1 METLV
6 SALALLA
13 DPWVITVIL
22 LSAALG
28 LFVGAMPGLTAA
40 MAVALL
46 VPVTLYME
54 PVPALA
60 MIATLSCMAIFAGD
74 IPSCLLRIPG
84 TLASAAYT
92 DEAYAMTQKGQ
103 AETALGASVVFA
115 AIGGLLGTLVL
126 ATVAPELA
134 RIALRFSS
142 FEYFWLVC
150 LGMSCAVLVGGQ
162 STTKSLLSLM
172 LGLMVGMIGM
182 NNPAAFPRLTF
193 GNVNLL
199 GGIELIAAMVG
210 LFAVSELFRMVT
222 TGHRQPTPEFR
233 PQGRILAGQWKL
245 LRRYPAQW
253 LGGSMIGTVI
263 GALPGA
269 GVDIAAWVS
278 YAVSKR
284 FSRQRH
290 LFGTGHPEGIVA
302 AGAAN
307 NAAVSGTWIPA
318 LVFGI
323 PGDAIT
329 AILIG
334 VLYLKGLNP
343 GPMIFQTQADVVV
356 ALFVVFFA
364 ANLVMIPL
372 GVGAIKLSVH
382 ILRIPKLMLVPVIL
396 LLCVVGAY
404 AITNNPVSILVMLA
418 FGLAGFVL
426 MENEFPV
433 APAILGIVLGPMLE
447 QNFFNSMIKA
457 DGNFMEFFSRPIAMW
472 LGIVTVAVWAVM
484 AANVLASRLRPARTS
499 SATPPS

>member
-1 METLV
+1 MDTLV
-6 SALALLA
+6 SAIALLA
-13 DPWVITVIL
+13 DPWVITVVV
-22 LSAALG
+22 LSAVLG

-115 AIGGLLGTLVL
+115 AIGGILGTVVL
-126 ATVAPELA
+126 ATAAPELA

-150 LGMSCAVLVGGQ
+150 LGMSCAVLVGSQ

-172 LGLMVGMIGM
+172 LGLVVGMIGM

-199 GGIELIAAMVG
+199 GGVELIAAMVG
-210 LFAVSELFRMVT
+210 LFAVSEVFRMVT
-222 TGHRQPTPEFR
+222 GGHRQTAPDFR

-253 LGGSMIGTVI
+253 LGGSAIGTVI

-269 GVDIAAWVS
+269 GVDIGAWVS
-278 YAVSKR
+278 YAISKR

-290 LFGTGHPEGIVA
+290 LYGTGHPEGIVA

-343 GPMIFQTQADVVV
+343 GPMIFQTQADTVV
-356 ALFVVFFA
+356 ALFVVFFV

-382 ILRIPKLMLVPVIL
+382 ILRIPRLMLVPAIVT
-396 LLCVVGAY
+396 LCVIGAY

-418 FGLAGFVL
+418 FGVAGFVL
-426 MENEFPV
+426 MENDFPV

-457 DGNFMEFFSRPIAMW
+457 DGNFLEFFSRPIAMW
-472 LGIVTVAVWAVM
+472 LGIATVAVWAIM
-484 AANVLASRLRPARTS
+484 AISLAAARLRPVYSGT
-499 SATPPS
+499 

>member
-1 METLV
+1 MDTLV
-6 SALALLA
+6 AAIVLLA

-46 VPVTLYME
+46 VPVTLYMD

-74 IPSCLLRIPG
+74 IPGCLLRIPG
-84 TLASAAYT
+84 TLASAAYAE
-92 DEAYAMTQKGQ
+92 EAYAMTQKGH

-115 AIGGLLGTLVL
+115 AIGGILGTVVLV
-126 ATVAPELA
+126 TVAPELA

-150 LGMSCAVLVGGQ
+150 LGLSCAVLVGSQ

-172 LGLMVGMIGM
+172 LGLTVGMIGL

-193 GNVNLL
+193 GSVDLL
-199 GGIELIAAMVG
+199 GGVELIAAMVG
-210 LFAVSELFRMVT
+210 LFAVSEIFRMVT
-222 TGHRQPTPEFR
+222 SGHRQPAPEFR
-233 PQGRILAGQWKL
+233 PKGRILAGQWKL

-253 LGGSMIGTVI
+253 LGGSGIGTLI

-284 FSRQRH
+284 FSRRRH
-290 LFGTGHPEGIVA
+290 LFGTGHAEGIVA

-334 VLYLKGLNP
+334 VLFLKGLSP
-343 GPMIFQTQADVVV
+343 GPMIFQNQADVIV

-364 ANLVMIPL
+364 ANLLMIPF
-372 GVGAIKLSVH
+372 GVAAIKLSVH
-382 ILRIPKLMLVPVIL
+382 ILRIPKLMLVPAIMA
-396 LLCVVGAY
+396 LCVIGAY

-418 FGLAGFVL
+418 FGVAGFVL

-457 DGNFMEFFSRPIAMW
+457 DGNFLEFFARPMAMG
-472 LGIVTVAVWAVM
+472 LGIATIAIWAMLAIGVA
-484 AANVLASRLRPARTS
+484 AARLRPV
-499 SATPPS
+499 PSGT

>member
-1 METLV
+1 MATFI
-6 SALALLA
+6 AAIALLA

-28 LFVGAMPGLTAA
+28 LFAGAMPGLTAA

-60 MIATLSCMAIFAGD
+60 MIVTVSCMAIFAGD

-84 TLASAAYT
+84 TLASAAYS
-92 DEAYAMTQKGQ
+92 DEAYAMTQKGR
-103 AETALGASVVFA
+103 AEEALGASVVFS
-115 AIGGLLGTLVL
+115 AIGGILGTIGLV
-126 ATVAPELA
+126 AAAPELA
-134 RIALRFSS
+134 RIAIRFSS

-150 LGMSCAVLVGGQ
+150 LGLSCAVLVGSR

-172 LGLMVGMIGM
+172 LGLLVGLIGM

-193 GNVNLL
+193 GNINLL
-199 GGIELIAAMVG
+199 GGVELIAAMVG
-210 LFAVSELFRMVT
+210 LFAVSEIFRMVT
-222 TGHRQPTPEFR
+222 SGHRQPMPAFR
-233 PQGRILAGQWKL
+233 PKGRILAGQFSL
-245 LRRYPAQW
+245 LRRYPGQW
-253 LGGSMIGTVI
+253 LAGSGIGTVI

-269 GVDIAAWVS
+269 GADIAAWVS

-343 GPMIFQTQADVVV
+343 GPMIFQTHSVVV
-356 ALFVVFFA
+356 TSLIVVFFA
-364 ANLVMIPL
+364 ANLLVVPL

-382 ILRIPKLMLVPVIL
+382 ILRIPRLMLVPPIL
-396 LLCVVGAY
+396 VLCVIGAY
-404 AITNNPVSILVMLA
+404 AITNNPMSIMVMLV
-418 FGLAGFVL
+418 FGSAGFVL
-426 MENEFPV
+426 MENDFPV

-457 DGNFMEFFSRPIAMW
+457 DGNFLEFFARPIAMW
-472 LGIVTVAVWAVM
+472 LGIVTIAIWALM
-484 AANVLASRLRPARTS
+484 AFSLAATRLRPVHLDN
-499 SATPPS
+499 

>member
-1 METLV
+1 MDTLV
-6 SALALLA
+6 AAVALLA
-13 DPWVITVIL
+13 DPWVIAVVL

-60 MIATLSCMAIFAGD
+60 MIATLSCMTIFAGD

-84 TLASAAYT
+84 TLASAAYA
-92 DEAYAMTQKGQ
+92 DEAYAMAQKGQ
-103 AETALGASVVFA
+103 AEMALGSSVVFA
-115 AIGGLLGTLVL
+115 AIGGILGTMVL
-126 ATVAPELA
+126 ATAAPELA

-150 LGMSCAVLVGGQ
+150 LGLSCAVLVGSQ

-172 LGLMVGMIGM
+172 LGLVAGMIGI

-193 GNVNLL
+193 GSIDLM
-199 GGIELIAAMVG
+199 GGVELIAAMVG
-210 LFAVSELFRMVT
+210 LFAVSEIFRMVT
-222 TGHRQPTPEFR
+222 SGHRQPAPDFQPR
-233 PQGRILAGQWKL
+233 GRILAGQWKL

-253 LGGSMIGTVI
+253 LGGSGIGTVI

-343 GPMIFQTQADVVV
+343 GPMIFQNQADVVV

-382 ILRIPKLMLVPVIL
+382 ILRIPKLLLVPPIL
-396 LLCVVGAY
+396 ALCVIGAY
-404 AITNNPVSILVMLA
+404 SITNNPMSILVMLA
-418 FGLAGFVL
+418 FGVAGFVL
-426 MENEFPV
+426 MENDFPV

-457 DGNFMEFFSRPIAMW
+457 DGNFLEFFSRPIAMW
-472 LGIVTVAVWAVM
+472 LGIVTLLVWVLM
-484 AANVLASRLRPARTS
+484 AASLVAAKRYPEVTNSTM
-499 SATPPS
+499 PS

>member
-1 METLV
+1 MDTFV
-6 SALALLA
+6 SALVLLA
-13 DPWVITVIL
+13 DPWVITVIV
-22 LSAALG
+22 LSAGLG

-60 MIATLSCMAIFAGD
+60 MIATISCMAIFAGD

-84 TLASAAYT
+84 TLASAAYA
-92 DEAYAMTQKGQ
+92 DEAYAMTRKGE
-103 AETALGASVVFA
+103 AETALGASVVFS
-115 AIGGLLGTLVL
+115 AIGGVLGTIVLVT
-126 ATVAPELA
+126 AAPELA
-134 RIALRFSS
+134 RIAIRFSS
-142 FEYFWLVC
+142 FEYFWLIC
-150 LGMSCAVLVGGQ
+150 LGLSCAVLVGSG

-172 LGLMVGMIGM
+172 LGLVVGMIGM
-182 NNPAAFPRLTF
+182 SNPAAFPRLTF
-193 GNVNLL
+193 GSVDLL
-199 GGIELIAAMVG
+199 GGVELIAAMVG
-210 LFAVSELFRMVT
+210 LFAVSEIFRMVT
-222 TGHRQPTPEFR
+222 TGHRQQMPDFTPK
-233 PQGRILAGQWKL
+233 GRILAGQWKL
-245 LRRYPAQW
+245 FRRYPAQW
-253 LGGSMIGTVI
+253 LGGSAIGTVI

-284 FSRQRH
+284 FSRQRQ

-343 GPMIFQTQADVVV
+343 GPLIFQNQPVVV
-356 ALFVVFFA
+356 TALFVVFFG
-364 ANLVMIPL
+364 ANLLMIPF

-382 ILRIPKLMLVPVIL
+382 ILRVPRLMLVPAIL
-396 LLCVVGAY
+396 VLCVIGAY

-418 FGLAGFVL
+418 FGVAGFVL
-426 MENEFPV
+426 MENDFPV

-457 DGNFMEFFSRPIAMW
+457 DGNFLEFFSRPIAMW
-472 LGIVTVAVWAVM
+472 LGIVTLVIWVLM
-484 AANVLASRLRPARTS
+484 AASLVVAQRRPDATS
-499 SATPPS
+499 PSIPS